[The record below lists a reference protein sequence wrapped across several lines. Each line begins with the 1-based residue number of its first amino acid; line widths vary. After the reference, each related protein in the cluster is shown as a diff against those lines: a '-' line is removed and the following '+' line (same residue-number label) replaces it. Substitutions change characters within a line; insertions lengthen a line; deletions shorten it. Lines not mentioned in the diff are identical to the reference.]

1 MKHLNMTS
9 LLARIALERDDELL
23 QLTAAMSDGKKTSG
37 NPMAIRFKPAVGD
50 FIVLMSGRLGIS
62 AAALVNIMI
71 EGVMRETLTPH
82 QAAVTRIPE
91 RFWLLM
97 DEYNLSSPEVAH
109 LLADWNMS
117 LGVLENRERTLG
129 YMTAPLLEKL
139 SEWFYVS
146 TGWLSGKIVPP
157 VQITVFPDWFDAARL
172 LTCRI
177 QEINPEDI
185 IARPDLFFIRKKEQD
200 DIFLFIRRYRTIND
214 TRFRVVECA
223 GRCSVSGESGKQFT
237 SFLAMCGLLFKA
249 EVLFLVDTFID
260 SGNILDSM
268 ISGEV
273 LPPAALR
280 EIQKPFH
287 DTHGKYTQR
296 IWSTDEREPFF
307 NPDNFINDEWRKIAE
322 DIISTRSI

>member
-50 FIVLMSGRLGIS
+50 FIILMSGRLGIS

-129 YMTAPLLEKL
+129 YMTPPLLEKL

-157 VQITVFPDWFDAARL
+157 VRITVFPDWLDASRL

-177 QEINPEDI
+177 QEINPED
-185 IARPDLFFIRKKEQD
+185 F
-200 DIFLFIRRYRTIND
+200 
-214 TRFRVVECA
+214 
-223 GRCSVSGESGKQFT
+223 
-237 SFLAMCGLLFKA
+237 
-249 EVLFLVDTFID
+249 
-260 SGNILDSM
+260 
-268 ISGEV
+268 
-273 LPPAALR
+273 
-280 EIQKPFH
+280 
-287 DTHGKYTQR
+287 
-296 IWSTDEREPFF
+296 
-307 NPDNFINDEWRKIAE
+307 
-322 DIISTRSI
+322 